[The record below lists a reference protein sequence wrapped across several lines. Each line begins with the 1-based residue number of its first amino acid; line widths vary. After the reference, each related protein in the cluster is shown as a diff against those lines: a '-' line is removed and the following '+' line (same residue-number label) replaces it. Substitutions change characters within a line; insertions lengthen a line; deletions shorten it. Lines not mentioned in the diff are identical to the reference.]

1 MHEREAERLLKAER
15 RAASSARQVAPP
27 ASPAQRGTQTPPFS
41 GSVVSPSVI
50 ALSTPLSPPHAPSH
64 EPPPPAR
71 HLAPL
76 HSPTPAHAAADASPS
91 PRGPPHGAS
100 PLAPLAQQGAGGDSK
115 SSPSRHVQR
124 VFVSLIVVFAAS
136 LLLLSQLPFII
147 SVLSPFLSPFDIS
160 VEEAEQVEQAGAA
173 QVGGVWSQLREHR
186 GSLALLF
193 LTRGPIPLAPLWEKF
208 LRPPV
213 HTLPPPP
220 PQTSLFT
227 SSPPPLPL
235 SPLHRPASRPPPSPL
250 LPAPPPPRIP
260 PQGHEGRYAIY
271 VHASNTSFSF
281 PPGSS
286 PLFRGRL
293 VPGGEVRWG
302 EMSMVD
308 AERRLLEAAVQ
319 DEANSFFALLSGERA
334 PHFSP
339 APFAACHFS
348 PALFAACHFSPAP
361 FAACHFPPSP
371 FPCGGH
377 HLHPSVALFSM
388 PSLIP
393 FPPCSSR
400 VPIPP
405 TRLIPGWAGNS
416 CIPLWPFDYVY
427 SYIASSSAS
436 FVDAYADP
444 YSTSFGRYIPHIF
457 MPVIRR
463 HQFLKGNQWFILQ
476 RRHAEAVVG
485 DTLHY
490 AKHNLSCAV
499 SPPPFSLPP
508 FVSACY
514 SLLRSAAILDHA
526 GRDNLS
532 LTCIF
537 CRCPFRLQWGKLCC
551 ADEHY
556 IQTFLHMTDPRGIS
570 RYPTTFTDWSAN
582 DWHPSLY
589 LGANMTDQVIT
600 TIKVPSLSAC
610 RLSRTRLLCSLLLTC
625 PPPLAACSKCYVS
638 LAICCVI
645 DPSPWNSNALNV
657 PSPWNSNALNVPSP
671 LATALRPPL
680 SRHACGRRQGSSSH
694 NQPLCTAASSGE
706 SSATHPHTACSS
718 LRASP
723 SPRPHAVGNGHC
735 VLGGEPRN
743 CFLFARKF
751 HPSTLPFLMRKSQ
764 QLLGF

>member
-1 MHEREAERLLKAER
+1 MGATMLTIDENMGYGAFYATSLE
-15 RAASSARQVAPP
+15 
-27 ASPAQRGTQTPPFS
+27 SPF
-41 GSVVSPSVI
+41 
-50 ALSTPLSPPHAPSH
+50 
-64 EPPPPAR
+64 
-71 HLAPL
+71 
-76 HSPTPAHAAADASPS
+76 PAHAAADATP
-91 PRGPPHGAS
+91 PPCGPPHGAS
-100 PLAPLAQQGAGGDSK
+100 PLAPLAQQSAGGDSK

-208 LRPPV
+208 LR
-213 HTLPPPP
+213 
-220 PQTSLFT
+220 
-227 SSPPPLPL
+227 
-235 SPLHRPASRPPPSPL
+235 
-250 LPAPPPPRIP
+250 
-260 PQGHEGRYAIY
+260 GHEGRYAIY

-319 DEANSFFALLSGERA
+319 DEANSFFVLLSE
-334 PHFSP
+334 
-339 APFAACHFS
+339 
-348 PALFAACHFSPAP
+348 
-361 FAACHFPPSP
+361 
-371 FPCGGH
+371 
-377 HLHPSVALFSM
+377 
-388 PSLIP
+388 
-393 FPPCSSR
+393 
-400 VPIPP
+400 
-405 TRLIPGWAGNS
+405 S

-436 FVDAYADP
+436 FVDAYSDP
-444 YSTSFGRYIPHIF
+444 YSMSFGRYIPHIF

-476 RRHAEAVVG
+476 RRHAEAVVR

-490 AKHNLSCAV
+490 TKHNLSCAV
-499 SPPPFSLPP
+499 SPPRPPLPAP
-508 FVSACY
+508 LRLCSSALCSSALCSSALCSSALCSSALCSSALCSTALCSTALCSTALCSTALCSTALCSTALCSSALCSTALCSTALCSTALCSTALCSTALCSTALCSTALCSTALCSTALCSTALCSTALCSTALCSTALCSSALCSTALCSTALCSSALCSSALCSTALCSTALCSTALCSTALCSTALCSSAQQPAPSCCY
-514 SLLRSAAILDHA
+514 SRSCHHLP
-526 GRDNLS
+526 
-532 LTCIF
+532 
-537 CRCPFRLQWGKLCC
+537 CRFHLMSPEPFRLQWGKLCC

-589 LGANMTDQVIT
+589 LGANMTDQLIT
-600 TIKVPSLSAC
+600 TIKTARQFITYRSFWQDFQSNYSHIIDPSA
-610 RLSRTRLLCSLLLTC
+610 
-625 PPPLAACSKCYVS
+625 PQPPLAVA
-638 LAICCVI
+638 
-645 DPSPWNSNALNV
+645 
-657 PSPWNSNALNVPSP
+657 
-671 LATALRPPL
+671 
-680 SRHACGRRQGSSSH
+680 
-694 NQPLCTAASSGE
+694 
-706 SSATHPHTACSS
+706 
-718 LRASP
+718 
-723 SPRPHAVGNGHC
+723 NGHC
-735 VLGGEPRN
+735 VLAGEPRN

>member
-1 MHEREAERLLKAER
+1 
-15 RAASSARQVAPP
+15 
-27 ASPAQRGTQTPPFS
+27 
-41 GSVVSPSVI
+41 
-50 ALSTPLSPPHAPSH
+50 
-64 EPPPPAR
+64 
-71 HLAPL
+71 
-76 HSPTPAHAAADASPS
+76 
-91 PRGPPHGAS
+91 
-100 PLAPLAQQGAGGDSK
+100 
-115 SSPSRHVQR
+115 
-124 VFVSLIVVFAAS
+124 
-136 LLLLSQLPFII
+136 
-147 SVLSPFLSPFDIS
+147 
-160 VEEAEQVEQAGAA
+160 
-173 QVGGVWSQLREHR
+173 
-186 GSLALLF
+186 
-193 LTRGPIPLAPLWEKF
+193 
-208 LRPPV
+208 
-213 HTLPPPP
+213 
-220 PQTSLFT
+220 
-227 SSPPPLPL
+227 
-235 SPLHRPASRPPPSPL
+235 
-250 LPAPPPPRIP
+250 
-260 PQGHEGRYAIY
+260 
-271 VHASNTSFSF
+271 
-281 PPGSS
+281 
-286 PLFRGRL
+286 
-293 VPGGEVRWG
+293 
-302 EMSMVD
+302 
-308 AERRLLEAAVQ
+308 
-319 DEANSFFALLSGERA
+319 
-334 PHFSP
+334 
-339 APFAACHFS
+339 
-348 PALFAACHFSPAP
+348 
-361 FAACHFPPSP
+361 
-371 FPCGGH
+371 
-377 HLHPSVALFSM
+377 M

-463 HQFLKGNQWFILQ
+463 HQFLKGNQVRCCAAHRQPGAVQCGSQATRQWFILQ

-556 IQTFLHMTDPRGIS
+556 IQTFLHVEALSCMHRPAHASTPSCHLTHAPHTMAPLPLQCLPCHAPPCILPPTPRHGLPCHAAAQMTDPRGIS

-600 TIKVPSLSAC
+600 TIKTARQFITYRSFWQDFKSNYSHVRAVPLYA
-610 RLSRTRLLCSLLLTC
+610 
-625 PPPLAACSKCYVS
+625 Y
-638 LAICCVI
+638 
-645 DPSPWNSNALNV
+645 
-657 PSPWNSNALNVPSP
+657 
-671 LATALRPPL
+671 
-680 SRHACGRRQGSSSH
+680 
-694 NQPLCTAASSGE
+694 NQPLCTAASSVD
-706 SSATHPHTACSS
+706 SK
-718 LRASP
+718 LASP
-723 SPRPHAVGNGHC
+723 APRPPVSGSPHQAVGNGHC

>member
-15 RAASSARQVAPP
+15 RAASNARLVAPP
-27 ASPAQRGTQTPPFS
+27 ASPAQRGTQLPPSS
-41 GSVVSPSVI
+41 GSVVSPSLL
-50 ALSTPLSPPHAPSH
+50 ALPTPLSPPHVLSH

-76 HSPTPAHAAADASPS
+76 HSPTPAHAAADAAPS
-91 PRGPPHGAS
+91 PRGPLHGAS
-100 PLAPLAQQGAGGDSK
+100 PLAPPAQQGAGGDSK
-115 SSPSRHVQR
+115 TSPSRHVQR

-160 VEEAEQVEQAGAA
+160 VEGAEQVEQAGAA
-173 QVGGVWSQLREHR
+173 QVGGVWSQLRQHR

-208 LRPPV
+208 LR
-213 HTLPPPP
+213 
-220 PQTSLFT
+220 
-227 SSPPPLPL
+227 
-235 SPLHRPASRPPPSPL
+235 
-250 LPAPPPPRIP
+250 
-260 PQGHEGRYAIY
+260 GHEGRYSIY

-319 DEANSFFALLSGERA
+319 DEANSFFALLSE
-334 PHFSP
+334 
-339 APFAACHFS
+339 
-348 PALFAACHFSPAP
+348 
-361 FAACHFPPSP
+361 
-371 FPCGGH
+371 
-377 HLHPSVALFSM
+377 
-388 PSLIP
+388 
-393 FPPCSSR
+393 
-400 VPIPP
+400 
-405 TRLIPGWAGNS
+405 S

-476 RRHAEAVVG
+476 RRHAEAVVR
-485 DTLHY
+485 DTLHCT
-490 AKHNLSCAV
+490 KHNVSCA
-499 SPPPFSLPP
+499 
-508 FVSACY
+508 
-514 SLLRSAAILDHA
+514 
-526 GRDNLS
+526 
-532 LTCIF
+532 
-537 CRCPFRLQWGKLCC
+537 FRLQWGKLCC

-570 RYPTTFTDWSAN
+570 CYPTTFTDWSAN
-582 DWHPSLY
+582 EWHPSLY

-600 TIKVPSLSAC
+600 TIKTARQFITYRSFWQDFKSNY
-610 RLSRTRLLCSLLLTC
+610 SH
-625 PPPLAACSKCYVS
+625 
-638 LAICCVI
+638 II
-645 DPSPWNSNALNV
+645 DPSAPQ
-657 PSPWNSNALNVPSP
+657 
-671 LATALRPPL
+671 PPL
-680 SRHACGRRQGSSSH
+680 
-694 NQPLCTAASSGE
+694 
-706 SSATHPHTACSS
+706 
-718 LRASP
+718 
-723 SPRPHAVGNGHC
+723 AVGNGHC
-735 VLGGEPRN
+735 VLAGEPRN

-751 HPSTLPFLMRKSQ
+751 HPSTLPFLMRKSL